1 MRNPTTYDERQ
12 LAEVIAYC
20 VGFSLLVST
29 IIFLVGYIIVLS
41 IKSDILLKALFF
53 NPLFW
58 IVFAAN
64 ANLGA
69 MIGKKMVQR
78 KPYID
83 KNIAQIVQYSV
94 SVSLS
99 AFCVFIASL
108 WLLVHPL

>member
-1 MRNPTTYDERQ
+1 MKAPTTYDERQ
-12 LAEVIAYC
+12 LAEIIAYC

-29 IIFLVGYIIVLS
+29 IIFLIGYIIVIYL
-41 IKSDILLKALFF
+41 KSDISFKALFF

-58 IVFAAN
+58 ITFAAN

-69 MIGKKMVQR
+69 MIGRKMVQR
-78 KPYID
+78 KSYID
-83 KNIAQIVQYSV
+83 KNMAQIVQYSV